1 MINKCAKSTLRIICI
16 FIISII
22 ITSFFPGNLMTVS
35 AKKTTNRIIVAMG
48 DSYSS
53 GEGIETFFGWDK
65 ESIEKTVTKDDWLA
79 HRSEKAWSGMLTLP
93 SSDGTPKKMEKYDT
107 KTKKGNWYF
116 VASSGATTGDI
127 NYSQAKEYSKG
138 GLRSDKDN
146 PPALEPQIK
155 VFDELKNNGKEA
167 DYVTLTL
174 GGNDAGFADVVT
186 KAAISNPYLH
196 INLFYASIT
205 SSIKKIP
212 NIKNDLYNVYHDI
225 KDAAKHADGTL
236 AEIIVAGYPELLGNL
251 WTPISSSTFFT
262 HDEVFIMNSAVR
274 YFNSEIEAVVKDC
287 QKENMKIHFVS
298 VEDSFKGHGAY
309 ANPLQLTSIDDNI
322 DENNEKNL
330 TEGEYINRVVILAKE
345 QDLKDS
351 PPSAYSMH
359 PNLRGAHTYAK
370 CVQAKID
377 EIEKEKGNNDEPLV
391 VELDDDQGSNFKSG
405 KYLVNIENK
414 IICAKS
420 DGVYFKENI
429 ESSGTKIANEKNVY
443 SLVSDGNTVFY
454 AEGYDSANFDQRNK
468 PKKVYKTSLSENT
481 SEYLF
486 ESDGYVE
493 LIGYQ
498 DNFIYYLDQNQS
510 NQYAIMKFNTSD
522 NSKSKLTTDWDGQII
537 SPCILGNKLYA
548 YLKSND
554 SNNGVFRAYDL
565 STDNH
570 EDIYNGMVAYNIFH
584 NDEHIV
590 FDTFTVSTNNG
601 RYAKDNHITYTVEK
615 DGTVKKSP
623 QIMEDCGFEYATSD
637 GKYGLYFSTIE
648 SGEFDLFTIDLETG
662 KVFTSENDAGSCIG
676 KNYFITNDLL
686 HPENIY
692 FMYNL
697 KLYDVNTKSAK
708 KLSHDEFEI
717 NITKPMW
724 IIDGYIVDWDM
735 NIYKI
740 YDSNTEETKT
750 STKIS
755 SDEATKIA
763 LEKAGGDDQY
773 SAFYEKTVQYEGQD
787 YYLINIRRKVDDGN
801 GQFHFSHI
809 GYSIVSMDGKDV
821 KSAEYDNAN
830 DKLYVF

>member
-1 MINKCAKSTLRIICI
+1 
-16 FIISII
+16 
-22 ITSFFPGNLMTVS
+22 
-35 AKKTTNRIIVAMG
+35 
-48 DSYSS
+48 
-53 GEGIETFFGWDK
+53 
-65 ESIEKTVTKDDWLA
+65 
-79 HRSEKAWSGMLTLP
+79 
-93 SSDGTPKKMEKYDT
+93 
-107 KTKKGNWYF
+107 
-116 VASSGATTGDI
+116 
-127 NYSQAKEYSKG
+127 
-138 GLRSDKDN
+138 
-146 PPALEPQIK
+146 
-155 VFDELKNNGKEA
+155 
-167 DYVTLTL
+167 
-174 GGNDAGFADVVT
+174 
-186 KAAISNPYLH
+186 
-196 INLFYASIT
+196 
-205 SSIKKIP
+205 
-212 NIKNDLYNVYHDI
+212 
-225 KDAAKHADGTL
+225 
-236 AEIIVAGYPELLGNL
+236 
-251 WTPISSSTFFT
+251 
-262 HDEVFIMNSAVR
+262 
-274 YFNSEIEAVVKDC
+274 
-287 QKENMKIHFVS
+287 
-298 VEDSFKGHGAY
+298 
-309 ANPLQLTSIDDNI
+309 
-322 DENNEKNL
+322 
-330 TEGEYINRVVILAKE
+330 
-345 QDLKDS
+345 
-351 PPSAYSMH
+351 
-359 PNLRGAHTYAK
+359 
-370 CVQAKID
+370 
-377 EIEKEKGNNDEPLV
+377 
-391 VELDDDQGSNFKSG
+391 
-405 KYLVNIENK
+405 
-414 IICAKS
+414 
-420 DGVYFKENI
+420 
-429 ESSGTKIANEKNVY
+429 
-443 SLVSDGNTVFY
+443 
-454 AEGYDSANFDQRNK
+454 
-468 PKKVYKTSLSENT
+468 
-481 SEYLF
+481 
-486 ESDGYVE
+486 
-493 LIGYQ
+493 
-498 DNFIYYLDQNQS
+498 
-510 NQYAIMKFNTSD
+510 
-522 NSKSKLTTDWDGQII
+522 
-537 SPCILGNKLYA
+537 
-548 YLKSND
+548 
-554 SNNGVFRAYDL
+554 
-565 STDNH
+565 
-570 EDIYNGMVAYNIFH
+570 MVAYNIFH